1 MKERAQR
8 RAEPGKS
15 DIDASGWREPLMETT
30 KKTGARPIT
39 KRAFKRGGKVNM
51 KAEGPEGLKHA
62 GKKPRGNHD
71 DAAMDKKLI
80 KSMVSQKALKK
91 ADGGQTVNRAGKGDY
106 AGNYP
111 ADLSNADLAKILA
124 AKAAADAKE
133 KAFQA
138 NQPHKRGG
146 KVAHDKD
153 CACKACGGAAMGKAD
168 GGSTYGDSTPLRLVK
183 TIKGSNPNKHAK
195 VYKDKDWGEY
205 RVKHYEN
212 GKHLEK
218 ADAHTDDKEDAMD
231 TANYF
236 VNKKR
241 GGSVNHMGK
250 ASGGD
255 VEDNSPPDA
264 MAGLPRYNEDAVNK
278 AIAASNRSGKKIG
291 KKEAE
296 MIHAVLKGRTGRND
310 GGKDNS
316 NSDDQFKHPYFGD
329 VRQYEGKKWDEE
341 KEKWIDK
348 KSRTGRKSGG
358 RTGKAGGGKF
368 GIDNPFEGEAGD
380 ALDMG
385 ASIMSPAYALAR
397 GKLPG
402 LNGVMAGLMGGKGK
416 KAGGA
421 AKGNYEGGTRPTGG
435 RIAKQGGGSLQG
447 LNIGRGMGN
456 SSMGGGQS
464 GMMGRAN
471 GMGRGMGGMGRGM
484 GGNPPIGTNPA
495 TGMPRPDA
503 MLGVMPAR
511 PVLGRDGASYNS
523 PPMSMPPGLGR
534 GMPAP
539 LSGAMPMGQQ
549 PYGNMSQMGA
559 QQSAMGAPLNAL
571 SGQSAMGT
579 PLGSLYGG
587 APIGLKTGGRAQ
599 RKSGGRIAKQGGG
612 SLQGGQKEGAGD
624 ENLRSM
630 LKQAMK
636 TSGGH
641 PMATMMQLMDDPSAL
656 FAAARNGRGK
666 EVMPTGSGASSGE
679 AMPTG
684 SRVPYYETLGRKDG
698 GRTKGKTSININ
710 INTAPKPQM
719 PMPMPMPPL
728 PPMGAGGPPMGM
740 PPDAGGPPPGMP
752 PMPPMGAGG
761 PPPGMPP
768 LPPPEMMAAMGRKAG
783 GRVYRSAKDM
793 DAGAGGGL
801 GRLEKTEIQKRK
813 R

>member
-1 MKERAQR
+1 MSDMAKKARAAMKERAQR

-51 KAEGPEGLKHA
+51 KAEGSEGLKHA

-124 AKAAADAKE
+124 AKAASDAKE
-133 KAFQA
+133 KAFEA

-153 CACKACGGAAMGKAD
+153 CACKACGGAAMAKAD
-168 GGSTYGDSTPLRLVK
+168 GGSTYGVSTPLRLVK

-212 GKHLEK
+212 GEHLEK
-218 ADAHTDDKEDAMD
+218 ADAHTDDNEEAMD

-241 GGSVNHMGK
+241 GGSVGHDKGRTGRMSGGRMGK

-255 VEDNSPPDA
+255 VEDGSPPDA
-264 MAGLPRYNEDAVNK
+264 MAGLPRYSEDAVNK

-291 KKEAE
+291 RKEAA
-296 MIHAVLKGRTGRND
+296 MIHSVLKG
-310 GGKDNS
+310 
-316 NSDDQFKHPYFGD
+316 
-329 VRQYEGKKWDEE
+329 
-341 KEKWIDK
+341 
-348 KSRTGRKSGG
+348 RTGRKSGG
-358 RTGKAGGGKF
+358 RTGKAIGGAESDDDGGNKKDGNGF
-368 GIDNPFEGEAGD
+368 NLAS
-380 ALDMG
+380 ALG
-385 ASIMSPAYALAR
+385 FVSPAFAIAN

-402 LNGVMAGLMGGKGK
+402 LPGVVAGLMGK

-503 MLGVMPAR
+503 MLGVMPAQ
-511 PVLGRDGASYNS
+511 PSLGGLGASYNP
-523 PPMSMPPGLGR
+523 PPMSMPG
-534 GMPAP
+534 
-539 LSGAMPMGQQ
+539 
-549 PYGNMSQMGA
+549 
-559 QQSAMGAPLNAL
+559 
-571 SGQSAMGT
+571 
-579 PLGSLYGG
+579 
-587 APIGLKTGGRAQ
+587 
-599 RKSGGRIAKQGGG
+599 
-612 SLQGGQKEGAGD
+612 
-624 ENLRSM
+624 
-630 LKQAMK
+630 
-636 TSGGH
+636 
-641 PMATMMQLMDDPSAL
+641 
-656 FAAARNGRGK
+656 
-666 EVMPTGSGASSGE
+666 
-679 AMPTG
+679 
-684 SRVPYYETLGRKDG
+684 
-698 GRTKGKTSININ
+698 
-710 INTAPKPQM
+710 
-719 PMPMPMPPL
+719 
-728 PPMGAGGPPMGM
+728 GM
-740 PPDAGGPPPGMP
+740 PPGNV
-752 PMPPMGAGG
+752 
-761 PPPGMPP
+761 
-768 LPPPEMMAAMGRKAG
+768 R
-783 GRVYRSAKDM
+783 
-793 DAGAGGGL
+793 
-801 GRLEKTEIQKRK
+801 TH
-813 R
+813 

>member
-1 MKERAQR
+1 MSDMAKKARAAMKERAQR

-51 KAEGPEGLKHA
+51 KAEGTEGLKHA

-124 AKAAADAKE
+124 AKAASDAKE
-133 KAFQA
+133 KAFEA

-146 KVAHDKD
+146 KVAHAKG
-153 CACKACGGAAMGKAD
+153 CACKACGG
-168 GGSTYGDSTPLRLVK
+168 R
-183 TIKGSNPNKHAK
+183 
-195 VYKDKDWGEY
+195 
-205 RVKHYEN
+205 
-212 GKHLEK
+212 
-218 ADAHTDDKEDAMD
+218 
-231 TANYF
+231 
-236 VNKKR
+236 
-241 GGSVNHMGK
+241 MGK

-255 VEDNSPPDA
+255 VEDDSPPDA
-264 MAGLPRYNEDAVNK
+264 MAGLPRYNENAVNK
-278 AIAASNRSGKKIG
+278 AIAASNRSGRKIG

-296 MIHAVLKGRTGRND
+296 MIHAVLKGRTGR
-310 GGKDNS
+310 
-316 NSDDQFKHPYFGD
+316 
-329 VRQYEGKKWDEE
+329 
-341 KEKWIDK
+341 
-348 KSRTGRKSGG
+348 KSGG
-358 RTGKAGGGKF
+358 RTGKAGGGKS

-385 ASIMSPAYALAR
+385 ASMMSPAYALAR

-464 GMMGRAN
+464 GMMGRAS

-495 TGMPRPDA
+495 TGMTRPDA

-511 PVLGRDGASYNS
+511 PVLGGDGASYN
-523 PPMSMPPGLGR
+523 PPPVSIPGGMPPGLGR
-534 GMPAP
+534 GMPTP
-539 LSGAMPMGQQ
+539 LPGAMPMGQR

-571 SGQSAMGT
+571 SGQSAMGA

-612 SLQGGQKEGAGD
+612 SLQDGQKEGAGD

-630 LKQAMK
+630 VKQAMQK
-636 TSGGH
+636 SGGH
-641 PMATMMQLMDDPSAL
+641 PMATMMQLMNDPSAL

-698 GRTKGKTSININ
+698 GRTKGKTNININ

-728 PPMGAGGPPMGM
+728 PPPDAGGPPPGM